1 MEGKIWNSWHAQ
13 VCRKKYICTKKVIKR
28 KMHSTNRL
36 LLKSKLLQRTRYI
49 KLQVGRQT
57 HSWNGMQ
64 RCARLYQAAILL
76 CNRVYM
82 N

>member
-13 VCRKKYICTKKVIKR
+13 VCRKQYICTKKVTKK
-28 KMHSTNRL
+28 KMYSTNR

-57 HSWNGMQ
+57 HSWNEMQ